1 MAPSCWS
8 GCSLRLNASGWRLV
22 LLLDEFDTI
31 LVHPGLNQAEFYGGL
46 RSLASRLDSLAL
58 VIAARQPLGDLNR
71 ATADFSR
78 MGSPY
83 FNFLQEVALGAFQE
97 RDALALIERG
107 NERFSR
113 KDFAY
118 LKQVAGGHPYLL
130 QAAASALWEA
140 YEDGERNAQKR
151 YTQAGRGLF
160 QQAAP
165 TLQDTWR
172 LWQPEM
178 KKAFTIIGLDNLPR
192 LLGEEKKYDVE
203 ALVASISDYAPEL
216 RTLEM
221 RGYIVADPALPGGW
235 GIQAQVMLWWLAEE
249 LVQALRQQD
258 DLSAWLQSEEWEGLV
273 KGKEKAALVEAAK
286 GAGVML
292 KAGVEGFIK
301 AAAEGLGKA
310 VVTR

>member
-1 MAPSCWS
+1 
-8 GCSLRLNASGWRLV
+8 
-22 LLLDEFDTI
+22 
-31 LVHPGLNQAEFYGGL
+31 
-46 RSLASRLDSLAL
+46 
-58 VIAARQPLGDLNR
+58 
-71 ATADFSR
+71 
-78 MGSPY
+78 
-83 FNFLQEVALGAFQE
+83 
-97 RDALALIERG
+97 
-107 NERFSR
+107 
-113 KDFAY
+113 
-118 LKQVAGGHPYLL
+118 VAGGHPYLL

-140 YEDGERNAQKR
+140 YEDGERNPQKR

-203 ALVASISDYAPEL
+203 ALVASISDYGPEL